1 MSTSEFLNLL
11 YSIFINNWPIFL
23 QGVKTTLLISLT
35 GTIFGLAIGLLVGI
49 IRTIPAPLNTGKR
62 IALKV
67 VNWLLNAY
75 IAVFRGTPMIVQA
88 MVIYFG
94 SDMLWNIS
102 MSPLTAALI
111 IVSINTGAYMAEVV
125 RGGIL
130 SIDKGQFEAAQAVGM
145 NHWQTMTEIIMP
157 QVFRNI
163 LPAVGN
169 EFVIN
174 VKDTSVLNV
183 ISVSELY
190 FATSSVA
197 GTNFRYFET
206 FLVTAIIYFVL
217 TYTITKVLQALE
229 RRLDGN
235 VSYQLAA
242 GNQQQV
248 EIIEEGGTQ

>member
-1 MSTSEFLNLL
+1 MSTGEFLSLL
-11 YSIFINNWPIFL
+11 YSIFINNWPAFL
-23 QGVKTTLLISLT
+23 QGVKITLLISLT
-35 GTIFGLAIGLLVGI
+35 GTILGLAIGLFVGI
-49 IRTIPAPLNTGKR
+49 IRTIPTPLSKGKR
-62 IALKV
+62 IFLKII
-67 VNWLLNAY
+67 NALLNAY
-75 IAVFRGTPMIVQA
+75 ISIFRGTPMIVQA

-102 MSPLTAALI
+102 MTPLTAALI

-145 NHWQTMTEIIMP
+145 NHWQTMIHIVLP

-183 ISVSELY
+183 ISVNELY

-206 FLVTAIIYFVL
+206 FLVTAVIYFVL
-217 TYTITKVLQALE
+217 TYIITKVLQGVE

-248 EIIEEGGTQ
+248 EIIDEGGRL

>member
-1 MSTSEFLNLL
+1 
-11 YSIFINNWPIFL
+11 
-23 QGVKTTLLISLT
+23 
-35 GTIFGLAIGLLVGI
+35 
-49 IRTIPAPLNTGKR
+49 
-62 IALKV
+62 
-67 VNWLLNAY
+67 
-75 IAVFRGTPMIVQA
+75 
-88 MVIYFG
+88 
-94 SDMLWNIS
+94 
-102 MSPLTAALI
+102 
-111 IVSINTGAYMAEVV
+111 MAEVV

-183 ISVSELY
+183 ISVNELY

-217 TYTITKVLQALE
+217 TYTITKVLQVLE
-229 RRLDGN
+229 RHLDGN